1 MSFFQIGQTVDVCLS
16 LDEFPLRCDENGF
29 ARPFDSSDYVLKPGP
44 RPSSSGA
51 QSSKETEHYAT
62 DESVWRPGKIVFIG
76 DNPDTGEWELIV
88 ESRRTIDPRHPEKL
102 TYQGL
107 WGDTDPCYFTF
118 KDNQL
123 DKVRIPP
130 EIQFLRL
137 VHQEEQMKEVGQVST
152 TYLYQHP

>member
-1 MSFFQIGQTVDVCLS
+1 MSFFQIGQTVDVCLE
-16 LDEFPLRCDENGF
+16 LDEPPLRTENG
-29 ARPFDSSDYVLKPGP
+29 AIVPPAYKVNPGP

-51 QSSKETEHYAT
+51 QSSTETEHYT
-62 DESVWRPGKIVFIG
+62 TSVFVWKPGKIVFIG

-102 TYQGL
+102 TEQGL
-107 WGDTDPCYFTF
+107 CGDADPCYFIF
-118 KDNQL
+118 KDHEL

-130 EIQFLRL
+130 EIQFRRL
-137 VHQEEQMKEVGQVST
+137 VQQAEEMEEVGQVTT